1 MIKDIEKT
9 MFEKMEKT
17 INVLK
22 SELVSIRA
30 GRANPALLDRIVV
43 ECYGSDMP
51 LNQVG
56 NVSAPEPRVLM
67 ISPWDPK
74 TIPMIEKA
82 IQKSD
87 LGMNPTSDGKII
99 RLIVPQLTEERRKEL
114 IKKVKKDGEEAKV
127 AVRNIRRDAN
137 ESLKKLKKDNEITE
151 DELKKSEDDTQK
163 TTDKFIREVDKLV
176 EAKDKEMM
184 EV

>member
-1 MIKDIEKT
+1 MIKEIEKT
-9 MFEKMEKT
+9 MLEKMEKT
-17 INVLK
+17 INVLR
-22 SELVSIRA
+22 SELISIRA
-30 GRANPALLDRIVV
+30 GRANPALLDRLIV

-56 NVSAPEPRVLM
+56 NISAPEPRVLM
-67 ISPWDPK
+67 ISPWDVK

-82 IQKSD
+82 IHKSD

-127 AVRNIRRDAN
+127 AIRNIRREAN
-137 ESLKKLKKDNEITE
+137 EHLKKLKKDNLMTE
-151 DELKKSEDDTQK
+151 DELKKSEEDAQK
-163 TTDKFIREVDKLV
+163 VTDKFIREVDKLV

>member
-1 MIKDIEKT
+1 MIKEVEKN
-9 MFEKMEKT
+9 MFERMEKT
-17 INVLK
+17 VQVLK
-22 SELVSIRA
+22 AELVSIRA
-30 GRANPALLDRIVV
+30 GRANPAILDRIVV

-56 NVSAPEPRVLM
+56 NISAPEPRILM
-67 ISPWDPK
+67 ISPWDTK

-82 IQKSD
+82 LQKSD
-87 LGMNPTSDGKII
+87 LGMNPTNDGKVI
-99 RLIVPQLTEERRKEL
+99 RLVVPQLTEERRKEL
-114 IKKVKKDGEEAKV
+114 VKKVKKDGEEAKV
-127 AVRNIRRDAN
+127 AIRNIRRDAN

-163 TTDKFIREVDKLV
+163 TTDKFIKEVDKLV
-176 EAKDKEMM
+176 DAKDKEIL

>member
-1 MIKDIEKT
+1 MIKEIEKI
-9 MFEKMEKT
+9 MLEKMEKT
-17 INVLK
+17 INVLR
-22 SELVSIRA
+22 SELISIRA
-30 GRANPALLDRIVV
+30 GRANPALLDRLIV

-56 NVSAPEPRVLM
+56 NISAPEPRVLM
-67 ISPWDPK
+67 ISPWDVK

-82 IQKSD
+82 IHKSD

-127 AVRNIRRDAN
+127 AIRNIRREAN
-137 ESLKKLKKDNEITE
+137 EHLKKLKKDNLMTE
-151 DELKKSEDDTQK
+151 DELKKSEEDAQK
-163 TTDKFIREVDKLV
+163 ATDRFIREVDKLV